1 MNLYLTIL
9 FLKQIKE
16 FDQKYT
22 NAIFS
27 ERKKF
32 QYRQGSLAVELLVF
46 QTFICYTSCMDKQKY
61 IDTHP
66 GYVELSVPEYSLH
79 KLRLLTPDI
88 AYAKESL
95 DWVSDNE
102 VGKYVGADFSDVS
115 LEGEKDR
122 LKEILGNIDGYN
134 WIIECDGTVIGNINI
149 SDIKDTSNEFGVKA
163 GCLNY
168 IIGEKN
174 MWGKGITSALV
185 KVVLLWAFSKN
196 GYEIIKSRVVPQK

>member
-1 MNLYLTIL
+1 
-9 FLKQIKE
+9 
-16 FDQKYT
+16 
-22 NAIFS
+22 
-27 ERKKF
+27 
-32 QYRQGSLAVELLVF
+32 
-46 QTFICYTSCMDKQKY
+46 MDKQKY

-66 GYVELSVPEYSLH
+66 GYVEISVPEYSLH

-196 GYEIIKSRVVPQK
+196 GYEIIKSRVVPQNKGSIAVLVNASFKQYGREDYDGPDLGESTWYDTYKLTKEDWLA